1 MILKGFAPISDNR
14 ANILILGSMPSVK
27 SLEQEQYY
35 GHPRNAFWKVMAT
48 ITGVSA
54 EADYLQRSQAIK
66 DHGIALWDVIGECI
80 RPGSLDSDI
89 DLNSIKA
96 NAILPFIEE
105 HPCLEMIGL
114 NGGTAYK
121 LFKQHFLH
129 TIPAHIKIVKLPS
142 TSPAYTISIEDKI
155 KQWLDFLY

>member
-14 ANILILGSMPSVK
+14 AKILILGSMPSVK
-27 SLEQEQYY
+27 SLEQGQYY
-35 GHPRNAFWKVMAT
+35 GHPRNAFWKIMAT

-54 EADYLQRSQAIK
+54 EADYLQRCQAIK
-66 DHGIALWDVIGECI
+66 DRGIALWDVIGECI

-89 DLNSIKA
+89 DINSIKA
-96 NAILPFIEE
+96 NALLPFKEE
-105 HPCLEMIGL
+105 HPSLEIIAL

-121 LFKQHFLH
+121 LFKQHFLLA
-129 TIPAHIKIVKLPS
+129 IPAHIKIVKLPS

-155 KQWLDFLY
+155 KQWHDLLY